1 MQFTKLIIIPVCTIM
16 LVLIGLLLFPLDY
29 AWFYIFAPVGLIFC
43 LSSFLIPLLYFK
55 RVPPVA
61 RTLIE
66 AKQKSLVPALIV
78 HDSGRSY
85 LTLLLERMAEGVV
98 MTTHGKYKLLPQSV
112 DFSHAFDEKLDE
124 TSDKTTKKK
133 NPADE
138 NPPEEKKSWAADL
151 YGWISHRS
159 ILVGLGLPFYVGYS
173 GSLCLLNP
181 EALALYEAGGLFV
194 PSEKNPVPKKDER
207 YKPMPL
213 MWLDPSK
220 IKHLINKRFGT
231 SQIDAMMIDVDR
243 RARIYQMSSTVKL
256 IVVVAIIVLIIGAL
270 AFLFLK

>member
-1 MQFTKLIIIPVCTIM
+1 MI
-16 LVLIGLLLFPLDY
+16 LVIIGLLLFPLDF

-43 LSSFLIPLLYFK
+43 LSSFLLPLLYLR

-66 AKQKSLVPALIV
+66 AKEKSQVPALIV

-98 MTTHGKYKLLPQSV
+98 VTTSGKYKLLPQSV
-112 DFSHAFDEKLDE
+112 DFNQAFDEE
-124 TSDKTTKKK
+124 VGVPDKTTKKK
-133 NPADE
+133 PNPNPEADP
-138 NPPEEKKSWAADL
+138 PPEPKRSFSADL
-151 YGWISHRS
+151 FGWISHRS

-181 EALALYEAGGLFV
+181 EALALYEAGELFI
-194 PSEKNPVPKKDER
+194 PSENKPVPKGDDKG
-207 YKPMPL
+207 KMMPL

-220 IKHLINKRFGT
+220 IKHIINKRFST

-243 RARIYQMSSTVKL
+243 RARIYQMSPVMKAL
-256 IVVVAIIVLIIGAL
+256 LVIVVIVVIVGAL

>member
-1 MQFTKLIIIPVCTIM
+1 MQFTKLVIIPVCTIM
-16 LVLIGLLLFPLDY
+16 VVLISLFMFPLDY

-66 AKQKSLVPALIV
+66 ASQKKLVPALIV

-98 MTTHGKYKLLPQSV
+98 MTTQGKYKLLPQSV
-112 DFSHAFDEKLDE
+112 DFSHAFDEKVG
-124 TSDKTTKKK
+124 DKTTKKK
-133 NPADE
+133 NPIEED
-138 NPPEEKKSWAADL
+138 PPEEKKSWAADL

-181 EALALYEAGGLFV
+181 EALALYEAGELFV
-194 PSEKNPVPKKDER
+194 PSEKNLVPKGDE
-207 YKPMPL
+207 KSKMMPL

-243 RARIYQMSSTVKL
+243 RARIYQMSPVVKIMI
-256 IVVVAIIVLIIGAL
+256 IVAVIVLIVGAL